1 MRRILLAA
9 VANLGLA
16 TSGFAACPDPTEIAA
31 MAGALTSGRVAE
43 PFSPPLT
50 MADAQ
55 CARDGLVPLLAP
67 SFGRPIGYKVGAAGE
82 ATQRRYGL
90 SGPVWGVLFAGAT
103 TTRSG
108 ATVPLTP
115 ALAGLSVEADL
126 LVRVRDAGINRAGTD
141 HVALLRHLDQVIP
154 FVELPRAGIARVP
167 DGIALVSVNVS
178 SRLGVVGRPIP
189 VQATPEFAARLGSMV
204 VTFHDDGKE
213 IARETGATLLGHPLN
228 ALSWLVA
235 DLAKQGKRL
244 NPGDIVSLGGFA
256 PSVPA
261 VAGHSYEQRY
271 EGLAA
276 QPISVSVRFR

>member
-9 VANLGLA
+9 ASLSLA
-16 TSGFAACPDPTEIAA
+16 GPALAACPDPTEVAA

-43 PFSPPLT
+43 PFAPPLS

-55 CARDGLVPLLAP
+55 CARDHLVPLLAR

-103 TTRSG
+103 ATRSG
-108 ATVPLTP
+108 GTVALTP
-115 ALAGLSVEADL
+115 AVAGLSVEADL
-126 LVRVRDAGINRAGTD
+126 LVRVRDAGINTAGTD

-154 FVELPRAGIARVP
+154 FIELPRAGIARVP

-189 VQATPEFAARLGSMV
+189 AQATPEFAARLGSMV
-204 VTFHDDGKE
+204 VTFHDNNQQ

-228 ALSWLVA
+228 ALSWLIQ

-244 NPGDIVSLGGFA
+244 RAGDIVSLGGFA

-261 VAGHSYEQRY
+261 VAGHRYEQRY
-271 EGLAA
+271 EGLGAET
-276 QPISVSVRFR
+276 ISVSVNFR